1 MIVIEQG
8 VYGYSLKTVEGKR
21 VSSSIQILIPT
32 KQHLSIDIPKSQ
44 WTNSVELHLEGN
56 IPIIISKYGFF
67 SFFSNKSLINPT
79 IANNW
84 HKNLGKAKV

>member
-1 MIVIEQG
+1 MIVIKQG
-8 VYGYSLKTVEGKR
+8 VYGYSLKKR
-21 VSSSIQILIPT
+21 KGDSVSSSIQIPIPR

-44 WTNSVELHLEGN
+44 RTNSVEFHLEGN

-79 IANNW
+79 IANN
-84 HKNLGKAKV
+84 